1 MIDEERVLHIAVFIV
16 EADIDSASVLTFEDI
31 PFIHVMLCI

>member
-16 EADIDSASVLTFEDI
+16 EADIDSASVLTFEEA
-31 PFIHVMLCI
+31 F